1 MKPIE
6 RIDQAFLQLEFAI
19 KLMNYVELG
28 RLNKDEFDRDTLIE
42 LERKNIRFGDNTFHT
57 YDELK
62 NAAINNYLI
71 TLGMSAI
78 ALETSL
84 QDAGINNNYADFS
97 SKGQLRALVY
107 MIRCAFAHDMMTPC
121 WKVDHCYQR
130 IIELHLGVGKI
141 SIDLRELNGMAFE
154 DRHIGGIETYYE
166 IKNAVKSLIEA

>member
-1 MKPIE
+1 MNPIE

-28 RLNKDEFDRDTLIE
+28 RLNKDEFDLYTLIK

-57 YDELK
+57 YKELK

-71 TLGMSAI
+71 TLGMSVI
-78 ALETSL
+78 TLETSL
-84 QDAGINNNYADFS
+84 QDAGIYNDLYDFS

-121 WKVDHCYQR
+121 WKVDSRYQR
-130 IIELHLGVGKI
+130 IIELNLGGGKI
-141 SIDLRELNGMAFE
+141 SIDLCKLNGMAFE
-154 DRHIGGIETYYE
+154 DSHIGGIETYYE
-166 IKNAVKSLIEA
+166 IKNAVKLLIEA